1 MDNLEQ
7 IVNTLNFASLGWQIG
22 ATLIFILSDI
32 VTGVISALIQKNLD
46 SQKMREGLLRKILLI
61 IVVILGFIIE
71 YAFKMPYV
79 SKVVCIYIVVMETI
93 SMLENMQKAGIELGR
108 LGDLLKIKPDE
119 NTVNLVIKKDVEE
132 KKENE

>member
-1 MDNLEQ
+1 MNNLEQ

-22 ATLIFILSDI
+22 ATLVFILSDI
-32 VTGVISALIQKNLD
+32 ISGVISALIQKNLD

-93 SMLENMQKAGIELGR
+93 SIMENMQKAGIELGR
-108 LGDLLKIKPDE
+108 LGDLLKIKPED
-119 NTVNLVIKKDVEE
+119 NTVNLIIKKEE
-132 KKENE
+132 KENGK

>member
-1 MDNLEQ
+1 MNNLEQ
-7 IVNTLNFASLGWQIG
+7 IVNTLNFTSLGWQIG
-22 ATLIFILSDI
+22 ATLIFILSDVI
-32 VTGVISALIQKNLD
+32 TGIISAIIQKNLD

-93 SMLENMQKAGIELGR
+93 SMLENIQKAGIELGR

>member
-22 ATLIFILSDI
+22 ATLVFILSDI
-32 VTGVISALIQKNLD
+32 ISGVISALIQKNLD

-93 SMLENMQKAGIELGR
+93 SIMENMQKAGIELGR
-108 LGDLLKIKPDE
+108 LGDLLKIKPED
-119 NTVNLVIKKDVEE
+119 NTVNLIIKKEE
-132 KKENE
+132 KENGK

>member
-32 VTGVISALIQKNLD
+32 VTGVISAIIQKNLD

>member
-32 VTGVISALIQKNLD
+32 ITGVISAIIQKNLD

>member
-1 MDNLEQ
+1 MNNLEQ
-7 IVNTLNFASLGWQIG
+7 IVNTLNFTSLGWQIG
-22 ATLIFILSDI
+22 ATLIFILSDVI
-32 VTGVISALIQKNLD
+32 TGIISAIIQKNLD

-93 SMLENMQKAGIELGR
+93 SMLENMQKAGIDLGR
-108 LGDLLKIKPDE
+108 LGDLLKIKSDE
-119 NTVNLVIKKDVEE
+119 NIVNLVIKKDVKE